1 MNQSAA
7 ELTVDVVSDVVC
19 PWCFVGKRQLEQ
31 ALAAFSDEHPGTRV
45 TVQWHPFQL
54 NPGLPAEGMARADY
68 LQAKFGTRDGGDIYA
83 RVRQAAADVGL
94 ELSMDRIGRQPNT
107 LRPHALIAVSDAQH
121 QDGVV
126 EALFRAYFQQ
136 GRDLTDEGTLID
148 TAREAGLSEPA
159 IEAAL
164 RDESLAQTIQGADT
178 SAREMGISGVPF
190 FVFNQRLAVNGAAG
204 AETLRAAAV
213 KAMSAAASDAD

>member
-1 MNQSAA
+1 MNQPVT
-7 ELTVDVVSDVVC
+7 ELSIDVVSDVVC

-31 ALAAFSDEHPGTRV
+31 ALAAFAEEQPNTRV

-54 NPGLPAEGMARADY
+54 NPGLPSEGMSRADY

-94 ELSMDRIGRQPNT
+94 DLAMDRIERQPNT
-107 LRPHALIAVSDAQH
+107 VRPHALIAVADADR
-121 QDGVV
+121 QDAVV
-126 EALFRAYFQQ
+126 EALFDAYFRQ
-136 GRDLTDEGTLID
+136 GKDLTNDATLID
-148 TAREAGLSEPA
+148 TAREAGLSEPS

-164 RDESLAQTIQGADT
+164 NDESLAETIRGADT

-190 FVFNQRLAVNGAAG
+190 FVFNRRLAVSGAAG
-204 AETLRAAAV
+204 AETLRSAAV
-213 KAMSAAASDAD
+213 KALEQAASDED